1 MNKFQG
7 FPPGKLESVKI
18 PEQFFTEGL
27 RLFDNIDEIKLI
39 LFFFWA
45 LNTQESAVRYLQ
57 EEEILESELLRA
69 DLGPE
74 DFEKRVKNSLSQV
87 VQNGFLL
94 RGHPKRNK
102 NITLYLLNTAR
113 SRAALEALINGSWQ
127 PSETD
132 HLPPGNSFTSKKT
145 LFETYEENIGP
156 LTPLI
161 AEDIKEAEEEYSTQW
176 VEEAIHLAV
185 QGNIRK
191 WRYIEGIL
199 RSWKKEGKNANTRR
213 SNSEN
218 GRIHTKG
225 EFDDFIQH

>member
-1 MNKFQG
+1 MNTFQG

-27 RLFDNIDEIKLI
+27 PLLESVDEIKLI

-45 LNTQESAVRYLQ
+45 LNTQESSVRYLQ
-57 EEEILESELLRA
+57 EEEIVESEFLKTG
-69 DLGPE
+69 LGAE
-74 DFEKRVKNSLSQV
+74 DFAKRVNYILTQV
-87 VQNGFLL
+87 VQDGFLL
-94 RGHPKRNK
+94 RGHPKRNNK
-102 NITLYLLNTAR
+102 ITLYFLNTAR

-127 PSETD
+127 PHETD
-132 HLPPGNSFTSKKT
+132 HLPPGNSNTPKKT
-145 LFETYEENIGP
+145 IYEVYEENIGP
-156 LTPLI
+156 LTPLL
-161 AEDIKEAEEEYSTQW
+161 AEDIKEAENEYSTQW
-176 VEEAIHLAV
+176 IEEAIHLAV

-213 SNSEN
+213 SNSKN
-218 GRIHTKG
+218 GRIHTQG

>member
-1 MNKFQG
+1 MNPFQG
-7 FPPGKLESVKI
+7 FPPGKLESIKI
-18 PEQFFTEGL
+18 PELFFTDGL
-27 RLFDNIDEIKLI
+27 HLLNSADEIKLI

-45 LNTQESAVRYLQ
+45 LNTQESSIRYLQ
-57 EEEILESELLRA
+57 EEEIFESEILKTG
-69 DLGPE
+69 LGME
-74 DFEKRVKNSLSQV
+74 DFATRVKNILSQV

-102 NITLYLLNTAR
+102 KITLYFLNTAR
-113 SRAALEALINGSWQ
+113 SRAVLEALINGSWQ

-132 HLPPGNSFTSKKT
+132 HLLPEKPYISKKT
-145 LFETYEENIGP
+145 IYEIYEENIGP
-156 LTPLI
+156 LTPLL
-161 AEDIKEAEEEYSTQW
+161 AEDIKASEEEYSTQW

-213 SNSEN
+213 GNSKD